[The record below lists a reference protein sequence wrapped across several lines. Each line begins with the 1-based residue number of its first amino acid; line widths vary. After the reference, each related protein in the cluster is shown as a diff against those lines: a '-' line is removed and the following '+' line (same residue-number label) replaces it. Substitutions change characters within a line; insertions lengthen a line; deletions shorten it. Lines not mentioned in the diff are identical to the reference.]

1 MKHLKRNE
9 YKIVQGKAKLKKL
22 TSPFSIYVGPTR
34 KLADTTTVVA
44 YLHRL
49 LMNKI
54 FSYARI

>member
-9 YKIVQGKAKLKKL
+9 YKIVKGKAKPKIDFPVFYLCWR
-22 TSPFSIYVGPTR
+22 PTR